1 MLPDIDVCADLPR
14 IFHLFDCPDFST
26 NPGARAETSESLY
39 HLVFATLSFVPFDAM
54 AVSPPIFP
62 PISPIPDACAETSV
76 SLYCPV
82 FSTLSFDCRLGG
94 WREMGTMEEGIEE
107 AILGVFR
114 LG

>member
-54 AVSPPIFP
+54 AVSPPI
-62 PISPIPDACAETSV
+62 SPIPDACAETSV

-82 FSTLSFDCRLGG
+82 FSTLSFYCRLGG
-94 WREMGTMEEGIEE
+94 WREMGTMEEGMSLISRQ
-107 AILGVFR
+107 L
-114 LG
+114 